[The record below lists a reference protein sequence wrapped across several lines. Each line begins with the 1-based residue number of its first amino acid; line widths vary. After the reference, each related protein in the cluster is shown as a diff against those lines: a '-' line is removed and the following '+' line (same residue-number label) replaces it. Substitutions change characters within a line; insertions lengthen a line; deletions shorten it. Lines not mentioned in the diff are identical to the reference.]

1 MSKKKKFSSRVVESV
16 DPMSAF
22 VDDSEELAI
31 PEDEPK
37 KELFETLKDSLEE
50 AIEFEQGNT
59 ELATTVH
66 KSSEPQAEE
75 AAPQPAEEPKA
86 AVSTAETDVLAMLHG
101 TEMQPKAAVLEK
113 NALPIQLLNKEAEK
127 QKVAVIEAPNVGK
140 LYDLLEVARQHAT
153 GYQSTWDASIKAY
166 ARHMGFPSMASLKDS
181 KAFLAKWGAKLKD

>member
-1 MSKKKKFSSRVVESV
+1 MSKKKKFSSRITESV

-22 VDDSEELAI
+22 IDDSEELAE

-66 KSSEPQAEE
+66 KSSEFQ
-75 AAPQPAEEPKA
+75 AEEPKPA
-86 AVSTAETDVLAMLHG
+86 FSIAETDVLAMLHG

-127 QKVAVIEAPNVGK
+127 EKVVVIEAPNVGK

-166 ARHMGFPSMASLKDS
+166 ARHMGFPSMASLEDS

>member
-1 MSKKKKFSSRVVESV
+1 MSKKKKFSSRIAESV

-22 VDDSEELAI
+22 IDDSEELGE

-59 ELATTVH
+59 ELATTVF
-66 KSSEPQAEE
+66 KSDSEELAVPQFTEESKPSASSAAE
-75 AAPQPAEEPKA
+75 
-86 AVSTAETDVLAMLHG
+86 SDVLTILHG
-101 TEMQPKAAVLEK
+101 TEMKPKAAALEK

-127 QKVAVIEAPNVGK
+127 EKVVVIEASNVGK

-153 GYQSTWDASIKAY
+153 GYQPTWDASIKAY
-166 ARHMGFPSMASLKDS
+166 ARHMGFPSMASLEDS
-181 KAFLAKWGAKLKD
+181 KAFLVKWGAKIKD